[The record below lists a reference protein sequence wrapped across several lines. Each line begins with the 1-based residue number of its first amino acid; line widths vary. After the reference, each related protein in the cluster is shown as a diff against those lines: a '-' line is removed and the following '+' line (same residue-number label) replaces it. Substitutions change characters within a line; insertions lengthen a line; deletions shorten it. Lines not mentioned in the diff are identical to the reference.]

1 MSLSVVEIFAGA
13 GGAALGLHRAGFD
26 HLALCEWDRA
36 ACATLR
42 AAMDAGLLDRA
53 DVLEGD
59 VRKVDWSPYVGRVD
73 AVWGS
78 PPCQD
83 WSTAG
88 KREGAKGE
96 RNGWPW
102 TLDVIDALRPA
113 WFMAENVDGMLKH
126 AGKAHPGDGPVVD
139 VDACPACWF
148 RAKLLPE
155 LHARFASVQ
164 WTVWDAASL
173 VVPQHRRRLI
183 LVCGPRPIRWPEE
196 QAAHPEIARQ
206 ERLFGAAPRPYAT
219 IREALGWQRAAAMV
233 RSSQTSDLGNRR
245 EPCAVGVDDP
255 APTVRAQEGT
265 GLAVDVPPWDAW
277 FAEHAQRGGSWC
289 EYARLAGHPEDG
301 FHPDGSPRLVSP
313 VPTPKWARPS
323 YVLDPKHPPADPDAP
338 VGALR
343 SGGGGHSAPP
353 AYVALGGGT
362 NPRAKGAAAQRTER
376 DITDEPPTTIAGP
389 AGNCAPRI
397 AASEPWRLDGPAP
410 SVTTTEVKGTRASPA
425 SGGTFHGGPDR
436 ASDAVYLATGI
447 RRLSV
452 AECAALQSF
461 PAEWPWQGTQTER
474 YRQVGNAVPPPMAEA
489 VGRAV
494 LAADAGLMPRRRSA

>member
-1 MSLSVVEIFAGA
+1 MRCLELFAGA
-13 GGAALGLHRAGFD
+13 GGAALGLHRAGFE
-26 HLALCEWDRA
+26 HVALCEWDAA

-59 VRKVDWSPYVGRVD
+59 VRTVDWSPYVGRVD

-78 PPCQD
+78 PPCQE

-102 TLDVIDALRPA
+102 TLDVLDAVRPA

-126 AGKAHPGDGPVVD
+126 AGRAHPNDGPAVD

-148 RAKLLPE
+148 HARLLPE

-206 ERLFGAAPRPYAT
+206 ERLFGTAPRPYAT
-219 IREALGWQRAAAMV
+219 IREALGWQQATVWQGGIAGCGGPTPA
-233 RSSQTSDLGNRR
+233 TS
-245 EPCAVGVDDP
+245 P
-255 APTVRAQEGT
+255 APSVVGKGTATV
-265 GLAVDVPPWDAW
+265 
-277 FAEHAQRGGSWC
+277 
-289 EYARLAGHPEDG
+289 AR
-301 FHPDGSPRLVSP
+301 S
-313 VPTPKWARPS
+313 
-323 YVLDPKHPPADPDAP
+323 
-338 VGALR
+338 
-343 SGGGGHSAPP
+343 
-353 AYVALGGGT
+353 
-362 NPRAKGAAAQRTER
+362 
-376 DITDEPPTTIAGP
+376 TTIAGP

-410 SVTTTEVKGTRASPA
+410 AVTGGSDRSHVNGRSAVSANKGTRAA
-425 SGGTFHGGPDR
+425 MER
-436 ASDAVYLATGI
+436 AGI
-447 RRLSV
+447 RRLTV

-461 PAEWPWQGTQTER
+461 PPEWPWQGTKTEQ
-474 YRQVGNAVPPPMAEA
+474 YRQIGNACPAPMIEA
-489 VGRAV
+489 IGRAV
-494 LAADAGLMPRRRSA
+494 LDAAKERAAC

>member
-1 MSLSVVEIFAGA
+1 MRCLELFAGA
-13 GGAALGLHRAGFD
+13 GGAALGLHRAGFE
-26 HLALCEWDRA
+26 HVALCEWDAA

-59 VRKVDWSPYVGRVD
+59 VRTVDWSPYVGRVD

-102 TLDVIDALRPA
+102 TLDVLDAVRPA

-126 AGKAHPGDGPVVD
+126 AGKAHPGDGPAVD

-148 RAKLLPE
+148 HARLLPE

-183 LVCGPRPIRWPEE
+183 LVCGPRPIRWPDE

-206 ERLFGAAPRPYAT
+206 GRLFGTAPRPYAT
-219 IREALGWQRAAAMV
+219 IREALGWEQATVWQGGVGGCGGPTPA
-233 RSSQTSDLGNRR
+233 TS
-245 EPCAVGVDDP
+245 P
-255 APTVRAQEGT
+255 APSVVGKGTATVA
-265 GLAVDVPPWDAW
+265 
-277 FAEHAQRGGSWC
+277 RGSLPQWH
-289 EYARLAGHPEDG
+289 RPMD
-301 FHPDGSPRLVSP
+301 PDL
-313 VPTPKWARPS
+313 
-323 YVLDPKHPPADPDAP
+323 DAP

-376 DITDEPPTTIAGP
+376 DITDEPSTIAGP

-410 SVTTTEVKGTRASPA
+410 SIMAREVKGNTGNALARGRASA
-425 SGGTFHGGPDR
+425 VQS

-474 YRQVGNAVPPPMAEA
+474 YRQVGNAVPPPLAEA

-494 LAADAGLMPRRRSA
+494 IEAAQGRVAC

>member
-1 MSLSVVEIFAGA
+1 MRCLELFAGA
-13 GGAALGLHRAGFD
+13 GGAALGLHRAGFE
-26 HLALCEWDRA
+26 HVALCEWGAA

-59 VRKVDWSPYVGRVD
+59 VRAVDWSPYVGRVD
-73 AVWGS
+73 ALWAS

-102 TLDVIDALRPA
+102 TLDVLDAVRPA

-126 AGKAHPGDGPVVD
+126 AGRAHPGDGPAVD

-148 RAKLLPE
+148 HARLLPE

-183 LVCGPRPIRWPEE
+183 LVCGPQPIRWPEE

-206 ERLFGAAPRPYAT
+206 GRLFGTAPRPYAT
-219 IREALGWQRAAAMV
+219 IREALGWQQATVWQGGIAGCGGPTPA
-233 RSSQTSDLGNRR
+233 TS
-245 EPCAVGVDDP
+245 P
-255 APTVRAQEGT
+255 APSVVGKGTATVARGSLPQWHRPMDPDTPSDCIQGVGEGPRPPAVRAYT
-265 GLAVDVPPWDAW
+265 D
-277 FAEHAQRGGSWC
+277 
-289 EYARLAGHPEDG
+289 
-301 FHPDGSPRLVSP
+301 
-313 VPTPKWARPS
+313 
-323 YVLDPKHPPADPDAP
+323 DPKHPPADPDAP

-389 AGNCAPRI
+389 ADNCAPRI

-410 SVTTTEVKGTRASPA
+410 AVTGGSTKSHVNGRSAVSANKGTRQAME
-425 SGGTFHGGPDR
+425 R
-436 ASDAVYLATGI
+436 AGI
-447 RRLSV
+447 RRLTV

-461 PAEWPWQGTQTER
+461 PPEWPWQGTKTEQ
-474 YRQVGNAVPPPMAEA
+474 YRQVGNACPPPMIEA
-489 VGRAV
+489 IGRAV
-494 LAADAGLMPRRRSA
+494 LDAARERAAC